1 MRPPLEGL
9 GLTEHGAVAV
19 RGAAD
24 KDGSTDEVALPGT
37 PRPPDTGRIGTPD
50 PLIDRPRAVA
60 TRAEVEA
67 GGETLRLLRS
77 SSVVPLPTR

>member
-19 RGAAD
+19 RGAAAD
-24 KDGSTDEVALPGT
+24 SDGSPEEVALLGP
-37 PRPPDTGRIGTPD
+37 PRGRSGMPD

-77 SSVVPLPTR
+77 SSAVPLPTR